1 MNYLDIDEELII
13 IEKYK
18 LTPTELYVLKQLVLI
33 QEGYSTQ
40 YLSRYLNSSEE
51 NKVHFRDTLVSLQE
65 KGMILKSYKIPK
77 RGEKFDPRTVAI
89 NLNVVKTFWK
99 ASFELGKELF
109 EAYPMFAFINGN
121 PVSIRTLSKKF
132 DTPED
137 AFRYYGKVIRWNPET
152 HNKILELLAWEQE
165 HNVHFL
171 NMSLA
176 SFIIDQKWN
185 ELEALRDGKLGNI
198 NYDTIRSL

>member
-1 MNYLDIDEELII
+1 MNYLDIEEELII

-33 QEGYSTQ
+33 QEGYSAQ
-40 YLSRYLNSSEE
+40 YLSRYLSSSEE
-51 NKVHFRDTLVSLQE
+51 NKEHFRDTLVSLQE

-77 RGEKFDPRTVAI
+77 RGEKFDPRAVAI

-137 AFRYYGKVIRWNPET
+137 AFRYYGKIIRWNPET